1 MKLSWQI
8 GVLVN
13 QEIFKMN
20 KVAIVTDST
29 VAIPPSIAEQQRLTI
44 IPLSVNWDGQTF
56 LDGIDITPQ
65 QFYERLKTSK
75 SMPTTSQPSAGAFAD
90 VYKKLLD
97 QDYDILTMVIS
108 SKISGTFDSA
118 IQGAEGLPKDRL
130 IILNSL
136 QASMPLAIMALMTS
150 DAALKGATLLEC
162 KNLAIDISERIQ
174 TLFVVDTLEFLHK
187 GGRIGAAARFL
198 GTALNLKPILKLQ
211 NGAIQPLEKVRTFKK
226 AIKRVF
232 EIAEEDLGKQGRMEY
247 LGVLSAN
254 SSKLSDEIAATARQR
269 FKIKNEF
276 VGEISPVIGTHTG
289 PGTVGLVY
297 LPEKK

>member
-1 MKLSWQI
+1 
-8 GVLVN
+8 
-13 QEIFKMN
+13 MN

-29 VAIPPSIAEQQRLTI
+29 VAIPPSIVEQQKLTI
-44 IPLSVNWDGQTF
+44 VPLAVNWDGQTY

-65 QFYERLKTSK
+65 EFYKRLGSSKT
-75 SMPTTSQPSAGAFAD
+75 MPTTSQPSAGAFAQ
-90 VYKKLLD
+90 VYNKLLD
-97 QDYDILTMVIS
+97 EGYDILTIVIS
-108 SKISGTFDSA
+108 SKISGTWDSA

-130 IILNSL
+130 IVVNSL
-136 QASMPLAIMALMTS
+136 QASMPLAIMAMMTS

-174 TLFVVDTLEFLHK
+174 TLFVVDTLEFLHR
-187 GGRIGAAARFL
+187 GGRIGAASRFL

-211 NGAIQPLEKVRTFKK
+211 NGAIAPLEKVRTFSK

-232 EIAEEDLGKQGRMEY
+232 EIAETDLGKQGRVEY

-254 SSKLSDEIAATARQR
+254 SPKLSEEITATARQR
-269 FKIKNEF
+269 FKIKNEI
-276 VGEISPVIGTHTG
+276 VSEISPVIGTHTG

-297 LPEKK
+297 LSEKK

>member
-1 MKLSWQI
+1 
-8 GVLVN
+8 
-13 QEIFKMN
+13 MN

-29 VAIPPSIAEQQRLTI
+29 VAIPPSIVEQQKLNI
-44 IPLSVNWDGQTF
+44 VPLAVNWDGQSY
-56 LDGIDITPQ
+56 LDGIDIQPD

-75 SMPTTSQPSAGAFAD
+75 SMPTTSQPSAGAFAE

-97 QDYDILTMVIS
+97 EGYDVLTMVIS

-118 IQGAEGLPKDRL
+118 IQGAEDFPKERL
-130 IILNSL
+130 IVMNSL
-136 QASMPLAIMALMTS
+136 QGSMPLAIMALMTS

-162 KNLAIDISERIQ
+162 RNLATDISDRIQ
-174 TLFVVDTLEFLHK
+174 TLFVVDTLEFLHR
-187 GGRIGAAARFL
+187 GGRIGAASRFL
-198 GTALNLKPILKLQ
+198 GTALNLKPILRLQ
-211 NGAIQPLEKVRTFKK
+211 NGAIQPIEKVRTFKK

-232 EIAEEDLGKQGRMEY
+232 EIAEEDLGKQGHVEY

-254 SSKLSDEIAATARQR
+254 SPKFSDEIAVTARHH
-269 FKIKNEF
+269 FKVKNEF
-276 VGEISPVIGTHTG
+276 ISEISPVIGTHTG

>member
-1 MKLSWQI
+1 
-8 GVLVN
+8 
-13 QEIFKMN
+13 MN

-29 VAIPPSIAEQQRLTI
+29 VAIPPSIVEQQKLTI
-44 IPLSVNWDGQTF
+44 VPLAVNWDGQTY

-65 QFYERLKTSK
+65 EFYKRLGSSKT
-75 SMPTTSQPSAGAFAD
+75 MPTTSQPSAGAFAQ
-90 VYKKLLD
+90 VYNKLLD
-97 QDYDILTMVIS
+97 EGYDILTIVIS
-108 SKISGTFDSA
+108 SKISGTWDSA

-130 IILNSL
+130 IVVNSL
-136 QASMPLAIMALMTS
+136 QASMPLAIMAMMTS

-174 TLFVVDTLEFLHK
+174 TLFVVDTLEFLHR
-187 GGRIGAAARFL
+187 GGRIGAASRFL

-211 NGAIQPLEKVRTFKK
+211 NGAIAPLEKVRTFSK

-232 EIAEEDLGKQGRMEY
+232 EIAETDLGKQGRVEY

-254 SSKLSDEIAATARQR
+254 SPKLSEEITATARQR
-269 FKIKNEF
+269 FKIKNEI
-276 VGEISPVIGTHTG
+276 VSEISPVIGTHTG

-297 LPEKK
+297 LAEKK